1 MHALLLVL
9 LAATAWTAWYW
20 SRFPGRW
27 IFTFSAKYADERAQL
42 ADCRRNLREVNK
54 TAARTEKS
62 ARDRA
67 NAEETKYQQDIQA
80 LEHEIEGLLHP
91 GLGRHLKGPIG
102 KITLYEH
109 GVKVAGRT
117 KPIPLAGL
125 QVQFRSGPNHVIDLV
140 EPSRRIHRAK
150 YPLRRPP
157 DNEETPFFTEEQ
169 LSDFAVEIQNAAAD
183 EDEFRTH
190 RKVRLPRARQEL
202 DKAEKNTASR
212 DAALKNLER
221 VCAQQKRDPRRKEAL
236 AALEVQRDRWQE
248 LTGKRPP
255 Q

>member
-1 MHALLLVL
+1 MRTLLLVL

-109 GVKVAGRT
+109 GAKVAGRT

-169 LSDFAVEIQNAAAD
+169 LSDFARSPPQGG
-183 EDEFRTH
+183 
-190 RKVRLPRARQEL
+190 
-202 DKAEKNTASR
+202 
-212 DAALKNLER
+212 
-221 VCAQQKRDPRRKEAL
+221 PRRAGSPARSMAGTHWETPPAVG
-236 AALEVQRDRWQE
+236 EP
-248 LTGKRPP
+248 TGRSLRGPGTGP
-255 Q
+255 ASTGA